1 MWSRSYR
8 NHVIMAF
15 PSFDTL
21 TNSWA
26 PQADISWCSGA
37 DRESEF
43 VRFRNRVMTENEA
56 VSFALRRSVVWIN
69 QHLKQLQE
77 GHAQSPQTN
86 EIKSLAALKEG
97 LKRLSVKRTHAPLPD
112 NSASSLTYQQFKSLM
127 VKLGFHDSEQSLH
140 KSYEALIALRK
151 TRRCSWTE
159 IRKKVEHSR
168 EVLSAANRSP
178 RRIKQSRLPLTS
190 RAWQRIA

>member
-26 PQADISWCSGA
+26 PQADISWCSGTV
-37 DRESEF
+37 RESEF
-43 VRFRNRVMTENEA
+43 VRFRNRVMSENEA
-56 VSFALRRSVVWIN
+56 VNFALRRSVVWIN
-69 QHLKQLQE
+69 QRLKHLGSPHALQA
-77 GHAQSPQTN
+77 GK
-86 EIKSLAALKEG
+86 IKSLAVLKEDIR
-97 LKRLSVKRTHAPLPD
+97 RLSVKRAPVPCSD
-112 NSASSLTYQQFKSLM
+112 DDTPTLTFHQFKSLM
-127 VKLGFHDSEQSLH
+127 AKFGFPGGELSLR
-140 KSYEALIALRK
+140 KSYEALIVLRK
-151 TRRCSWTE
+151 TRHCSWGE

-168 EVLSAANRSP
+168 ELMAASRHSP
-178 RRIKQSRLPLTS
+178 RKGKQPSLPLTP

>member
-26 PQADISWCSGA
+26 PQADISWCCGA

-56 VSFALRRSVVWIN
+56 VTFALRRSVAWIN
-69 QHLKQLQE
+69 HHLKQLQQ
-77 GHAQSPQTN
+77 GQTQSPQTN

-97 LKRLSVKRTHAPLPD
+97 LKRLSAKRTHAPLPD
-112 NSASSLTYQQFKSLM
+112 NSAPSLTYHQFKSLM
-127 VKLGFHDSEQSLH
+127 AKLDFHNSEQSLH
-140 KSYEALIALRK
+140 KSYEALIELRK
-151 TRRCSWTE
+151 TQHCSWTE

-178 RRIKQSRLPLTS
+178 RRIKQSRLPLTP